1 MRKLKN
7 AVLLLLYTTI
17 LGGIV
22 GAIIWAFLR
31 LMNIGINFVWKYI
44 PGKFDIPFYT
54 IIICVVGSI
63 LIGFW
68 RKKFGDYPEELHTV
82 LTKVKKDGGYQYNN
96 IFSTLGSALFPLIL
110 GASVGPEAGLSGVIA
125 GLCTWI
131 GDKLKK
137 YIHTV
142 EELNM
147 IGISATLGTIFKSPM
162 FGFVEP
168 LEDEKRTVIPKTPKV
183 ILYLVAAFSSFGAF
197 VLLGKNLGSGS
208 GIYSFA
214 FEKLKLMDLVYI
226 IPLCLVGIIAGLLY
240 MASHKLAKMI
250 AGKFEKYVVSRCV
263 VGGVILGV
271 MGTLLPLTMFSGEH
285 QMEVVAKKGAEIGIA
300 MLIVVAV
307 LKIILTTICIEA
319 GLKGG
324 HFFPIIF
331 SGICLGYAFGTI
343 FGISVVFAMAVVTT
357 AVVGYTLKKPIATV
371 LLLMIV
377 FPWQLLLVLMAVA
390 LLSKLIPIPK
400 VIIDDRN

>member
-1 MRKLKN
+1 MRKVKN
-7 AVLLLLYTTI
+7 AVLLLVYTTI

-31 LMNIGINFVWKYI
+31 FMNIGINFVWEFI

-54 IIICVVGSI
+54 IIVCVVGAF
-63 LIGFW
+63 LIGLYK
-68 RKKFGDYPEELHTV
+68 RKFGDYPEELQVV
-82 LTKVKKDGGYQYNN
+82 LGKVKKNGGYPYKNV
-96 IFSTLGSALFPLIL
+96 FSILGSALFPLIL
-110 GASVGPEAGLSGVIA
+110 GASVGPEAGLTGVIA

-168 LEDEKRTVIPKTPKV
+168 LEDERKTVIPKKPKV
-183 ILYLVAAFSSFGAF
+183 ILYLVAACSSFGAF
-197 VLLGKNLGSGS
+197 WILGKLFGSGS
-208 GIYSFA
+208 GIYSFG
-214 FEKLKLMDLVYI
+214 FEKIRLTDVWYV
-226 IPLCLVGIIAGLLY
+226 IPFSLIGIIGGLLY
-240 MASHKLAKMI
+240 LASHKLAKLI
-250 AGKFEKYVVSRCV
+250 AKKFKKYVLIRCV

-285 QMEVVAKKGAEIGIA
+285 QMEEIAKRGVEIGVWA
-300 MLIVVAV
+300 LIFVAV
-307 LKIILTTICIEA
+307 IKIILTTICIES

-331 SGICLGYAFGTI
+331 SGVCLGYAFGTV
-343 FGISVVFAMAVVTT
+343 FGISVVFAMTIVTT
-357 AVVGYTLKKPIATV
+357 ALVGFTLKKPLATV

-377 FPWQLLLVLMAVA
+377 FPLQYIPLMLAAA
-390 LLSKLIPIPK
+390 LFVRIIPLPS
-400 VIIDDRN
+400 IIKTDD

>member
-1 MRKLKN
+1 MRKVKN

-17 LGGIV
+17 IGGIV

-54 IIICVVGSI
+54 IIVCVVGAF
-63 LIGFW
+63 LIGLYK
-68 RKKFGDYPEELHTV
+68 RKFGDYPEELQVV
-82 LTKVKKDGGYQYNN
+82 LGKVKKNGGYPYKNV
-96 IFSTLGSALFPLIL
+96 FSILGSALFPLIL
-110 GASVGPEAGLSGVIA
+110 GASVGPEAGLTGVIA

-168 LEDEKRTVIPKTPKV
+168 LEDERKTVIPKKPKV
-183 ILYLVAAFSSFGAF
+183 FLYLVAACSSFGGF
-197 VLLGKNLGSGS
+197 WILGKLFGSGS
-208 GIYSFA
+208 GIYSFG
-214 FEKLKLMDLVYI
+214 FEKIRLTDVWYV
-226 IPLCLVGIIAGLLY
+226 IPFSLIGIIGGLLY
-240 MASHKLAKMI
+240 LASHKLAKLI
-250 AGKFEKYVVSRCV
+250 AKKFKKYVLIRCV

-285 QMEVVAKKGAEIGIA
+285 QMEEIAKRGTEIGVWA
-300 MLIVVAV
+300 LIFVAV
-307 LKIILTTICIEA
+307 IKIILTTICIES

-331 SGICLGYAFGTI
+331 SGVCLGYAFGTV
-343 FGISVVFAMAVVTT
+343 FGISVVFAMTIVTT
-357 AVVGYTLKKPIATV
+357 ALVGFTLKKPLATV

-377 FPWQLLLVLMAVA
+377 FPLQYIPLMLAAA
-390 LLSKLIPIPK
+390 LFVRIIPLPS
-400 VIIDDRN
+400 IIKTDD

>member
-1 MRKLKN
+1 MRKVKN
-7 AVLLLLYTTI
+7 AVLLLVYTTI

-31 LMNIGINFVWKYI
+31 LMNIGINFVWEFI

-54 IIICVVGSI
+54 IIVCVVGAF
-63 LIGFW
+63 LIGLYK
-68 RKKFGDYPEELHTV
+68 RKFGDYPEELQVV
-82 LTKVKKDGGYQYNN
+82 LGKVKKNGGYPYKNV
-96 IFSTLGSALFPLIL
+96 FSILGSALFPLIL
-110 GASVGPEAGLSGVIA
+110 GASVGPEAGLTGVIA

-168 LEDEKRTVIPKTPKV
+168 LEDERKTVIPKKPKV
-183 ILYLVAAFSSFGAF
+183 FLYLVAACSSFGGF
-197 VLLGKNLGSGS
+197 WILGKLFGSGS
-208 GIYSFA
+208 GIYSFG
-214 FEKLKLMDLVYI
+214 FEKIRLTDVWYV
-226 IPLCLVGIIAGLLY
+226 IPFSLIGIIGGLLY
-240 MASHKLAKMI
+240 LASHKLAKLI
-250 AGKFEKYVVSRCV
+250 AKKFKKYVLIRCV

-285 QMEVVAKKGAEIGIA
+285 QMEEIAKRGTEIGVWASIF
-300 MLIVVAV
+300 VAV
-307 LKIILTTICIEA
+307 IKIILTTICIES

-331 SGICLGYAFGTI
+331 SGVCLGYAFGTV
-343 FGISVVFAMAVVTT
+343 FGISVVFAMTIVTT
-357 AVVGYTLKKPIATV
+357 ALVGFTLKKPLATV

-377 FPWQLLLVLMAVA
+377 FPLQYIPLMLAAA
-390 LLSKLIPIPK
+390 LFVRIIPLPS
-400 VIIDDRN
+400 IIKTDD

>member
-1 MRKLKN
+1 MRKVKN
-7 AVLLLLYTTI
+7 VVLLLLYTTI

-162 FGFVEP
+162 FGFVAP
-168 LEDEKRTVIPKTPKV
+168 LEDEKKVTIPKNLKF
-183 ILYLVAAFSSFGAF
+183 ILYLLAALASYGCF
-197 VLLGKNLGSGS
+197 VLLGKILGSGS
-208 GIYSFA
+208 GIYSYA
-214 FEKLKLMDLVYI
+214 FEKIKILDIAYI
-226 IPLCLVGIIAGLLY
+226 IPLALIGVVGGMLY
-240 MASHKLAKMI
+240 MASYKLSSIISK
-250 AGKFEKYVVSRCV
+250 KFEKFVVLRCV
-263 VGGVILGV
+263 AGGVILGV
-271 MGTLLPLTMFSGEH
+271 VGTFLPLTMFSGEH

-343 FGISVVFAMAVVTT
+343 FGISVVFAMAIVTT

-377 FPWQLLLVLMAVA
+377 FPWQLILILIAVA